1 MNAEF
6 GQAVPVSAG
15 APWHRES
22 PPDLDTWIERAKA
35 GEVRAFEHLV
45 QSHEAQVYRTAL
57 RLLGNREDARD
68 ASQEVFLRL
77 FKYLH
82 RFDASRSLSAWLYT
96 MTVNASRDVARKRSK
111 QAAEPLDASHEA
123 KLVVRDGAD
132 ATADRAE
139 ERRIVE
145 AGLKTLAEKERAA
158 LVLRDIEGLST
169 KEVAGILGSSETTVR
184 SQISRARVKLKR
196 YRDAILGND
205 DDV

>member
-1 MNAEF
+1 
-6 GQAVPVSAG
+6 
-15 APWHRES
+15 
-22 PPDLDTWIERAKA
+22 LDTWIERAKA

-96 MTVNASRDVARKRSK
+96 MTVNASRDIARKRSK

-123 KLVVRDGAD
+123 KVVVRGGGAD
-132 ATADRAE
+132 VAADRAE

-145 AGLKTLAEKERAA
+145 AGLGTLAEKEPAA

-205 DDV
+205 DGV